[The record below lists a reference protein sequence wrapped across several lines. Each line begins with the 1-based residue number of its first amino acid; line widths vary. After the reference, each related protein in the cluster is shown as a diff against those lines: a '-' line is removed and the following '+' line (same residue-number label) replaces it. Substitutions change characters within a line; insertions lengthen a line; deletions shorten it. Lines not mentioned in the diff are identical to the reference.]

1 MKINRRNFLH
11 VSTAGAAAAAYGCTV
26 QAPETV
32 AVTEKTS
39 TAVLKL
45 SCQESRPPQEE
56 LAAKLDF
63 LEENG
68 FIGLEVS
75 GRGLPG
81 RVQEIKDA
89 LANRTIRVSAI
100 CAGFEGW
107 LISPDPKIREQCRE
121 SLREILAAAGE
132 LESTGLIF
140 VPAFSR
146 QESLPH
152 QESREILVEQLKELG
167 VFADS
172 HGTRLLIEPLNRRE
186 CYFCRQV
193 ADAAAI
199 ARDVEGPGVSVMGDF
214 WHMTWE
220 ETSDR
225 GAFISGGD
233 NLRHVHIASRK
244 NRKMPGEDEGDN
256 YVDGFRGLKE
266 INYQDYVSLEC
277 GSDGDR
283 LVTIPAAAE
292 LIRKQWEEA

>member
-1 MKINRRNFLH
+1 MQ
-11 VSTAGAAAAAYGCTV
+11 VSTAGAAAAAYGCQSQSSEIAAV
-26 QAPETV
+26 PE
-32 AVTEKTS
+32 ETS

-45 SCQESRPPQEE
+45 SCQESRCPQEG

-63 LEENG
+63 LEAAG
-68 FIGLEVS
+68 YVGLEI
-75 GRGLPG
+75 GGKGLPG
-81 RVQEIKDA
+81 RVGEIRDA
-89 LANRTIRVSAI
+89 LAGREIKVSAI

-121 SLREILAAAGE
+121 SMKEILVAAGE
-132 LESTGLIF
+132 LESTGFIF
-140 VPAFSR
+140 VPAFTR

-152 QESREILVEQLKELG
+152 WEAREVLVEQLKELG
-167 VFADS
+167 EFADS

-186 CYFCRQV
+186 CHFCRLV
-193 ADAAAI
+193 ADGAAI

-233 NLRHVHIASRK
+233 NLHHVHIASRK

-277 GSDGDR
+277 GSVGDP
-283 LVTIPAAAE
+283 LLTIPAAAD

>member
-1 MKINRRNFLH
+1 MKINRRNFIQT
-11 VSTAGAAAAAYGCTV
+11 STAGAAAAAYGCTTK
-26 QAPETV
+26 APEAV
-32 AVTEKTS
+32 NVTEKTS

-45 SCQESRPPQEE
+45 SSQESRAPQEE

-68 FIGLEVS
+68 FVGLEV
-75 GRGLPG
+75 GGKGLPG

-89 LANRTIRVSAI
+89 LANRTIKASAV

-121 SLREILAAAGE
+121 SMKKILVAAGE

-140 VPAFSR
+140 VPAFTR
-146 QESLPH
+146 QESLPFW
-152 QESREILVEQLKELG
+152 ESREILIEQLKELG
-167 VFADS
+167 SFADS
-172 HGTRLLIEPLNRRE
+172 HGTRLLIEPLNRKE
-186 CYFCRQV
+186 CHFCRLV
-193 ADAAAI
+193 ADGAAI
-199 ARDVEGPGVSVMGDF
+199 ARDVEGPGLSVMGDF

-233 NLRHVHIASRK
+233 NLHHVHIASRK

-277 GSDGDR
+277 GSIGDR